1 MSYLL
6 PTAIFLLMVSVG
18 MSLKL
23 AELVSKLRQLDW
35 SAWLRMVLATFLLPP
50 LPALILANLF
60 RLTTGELA
68 GL

>member
-23 AELVSKLRQLDW
+23 AELLSKLRQLDW

-50 LPALILANLF
+50 LLTQFVRWSDYFHNL
-60 RLTTGELA
+60 TA
-68 GL
+68 